1 MRGEVEKTHMNTV
14 FRAVIS
20 PRNTNYIG
28 PNKHGRPDRHL
39 TDIEVNFSPRL
50 LFGALHGTHYLTH
63 NLTGL
68 TKFTLEKETS

>member
-28 PNKHGRPDRHL
+28 PDKHRRPDRHL
-39 TDIEVNFSPRL
+39 TDIGVNFSPTPPIWCPPWGPL
-50 LFGALHGTHYLTH
+50 S
-63 NLTGL
+63 
-68 TKFTLEKETS
+68 ES